1 MQEEQNYNAF
11 QELNIF
17 ENPEINK
24 VCDALF
30 TKVKQLTN
38 EDLSVCGSM
47 AKVFDGVL
55 PSNYKPK
62 DLDLLISPWGFRVLN
77 SNLNEL
83 DGVLMIEKLPS
94 RIILYLKAGMG
105 IDIWFKRLDLSK
117 YNYISDRYKN
127 KIKYSYYVNKI

>member
-47 AKVFDGVL
+47 AKVFDGTL
-55 PSNYKPK
+55 PKDYQPK
-62 DLDLLISPWGFRVLN
+62 DLDLVISQWGFRLLT
-77 SNLNEL
+77 SNLEEL
-83 DGVLMIEKLPS
+83 EGVLMIEKLPS
-94 RIILYLKAGMG
+94 RVILYLKGLFQ
-105 IDIWFKRLDLSK
+105 IEIWEKQYNFKEM
-117 YNYISDRYKN
+117 NYISGVYRGQ
-127 KIKYSYYVNKI
+127 IKYSYYVKKI